1 LIQIILLIQEVY
13 SMKKI
18 KMTSHKIVIDKS
30 EISFDYEIEE
40 YLLYDDTLIVRLNW
54 EKENINSYR
63 NILAFNNFGELLWKI
78 DSKLN
83 GKYPYVKI
91 DKDDN
96 DVLIAYNFSGLKL
109 SLDPLTGL
117 IIKYNANK

>member
-1 LIQIILLIQEVY
+1 
-13 SMKKI
+13 MKKI
-18 KMTSHKIVIDKS
+18 KITSHKIVIDKS

-40 YLLYDDTLIVRLNW
+40 YLLYEDTLIVRLNW